1 MRGKSVD
8 RDTEI
13 LAQLI
18 KSRIECEWQ
27 LMEFFSSLPEDNK
40 EEIYSGA
47 IQILE
52 AEGSPISP
60 PSVISKEKLQ

>member
-1 MRGKSVD
+1 MD

-18 KSRIECEWQ
+18 KSRIECEYQ

-40 EEIYSGA
+40 EKIYNGA
-47 IQILE
+47 IHILE
-52 AEGSPISP
+52 KEGSPISP
-60 PSVISKEKLQ
+60 PSVRSKEKLQ